1 MMQIKSG
8 TSQQLKLR
16 VVHLVKALT
25 LISFNFSSKSSYF
38 CLQGTVFGTSHV
50 QRVDRRCG
58 SHFLLSL
65 LDSLDHSCTLGVW

>member
-8 TSQQLKLR
+8 TSQQLQLH

-25 LISFNFSSKSSYF
+25 FLSFNFSSKSSYF

-50 QRVDRRCG
+50 QRVDKRCG
-58 SHFLLSL
+58 SYFLLSV
-65 LDSLDHSCTLGVW
+65 LDSLDCSCMHGVW